1 MSEMYWKKLSKP
13 LTDMSPEERRA
24 FAEALALDSLKAL
37 SIQKQEIVSGESF
50 QDLAQQDIKTL
61 IVFLDK
67 WYIAYRIHRLN
78 TVEAL
83 LREAKDK
90 LNQLQICNKEQV
102 KEFKRVFYFLSW
114 LDQIMYKPIEKVIG
128 ELYSKRSVLKLGRK
142 WNRRLERDFNQII
155 NSLRPNFSTE
165 LSSFNSIVD
174 SKSPVYDYV
183 LDYDAI
189 SAPQAE
195 KEALGLYEQVIR
207 TDRIFVLGNFEAIWE
222 RNLI

>member
-1 MSEMYWKKLSKP
+1 MSEIYWKKLSKP

-50 QDLAQQDIKTL
+50 QDLPQQDIKTL

-67 WYIAYRIHRLN
+67 WYITYRIHRLN
-78 TVEAL
+78 KVEAL
-83 LREAKDK
+83 LGEAKNK

-142 WNRRLERDFNQII
+142 WNRKMEKEFNQII

-165 LSSFNSIVD
+165 LRSFNSTVD

-183 LDYDAI
+183 LDLDPI

-195 KEALGLYEQVIR
+195 KEALGLYEQVLR
-207 TDRIFVLGNFEAIWE
+207 KDKIFVLGNFEAIWE
-222 RNLI
+222 RSLN